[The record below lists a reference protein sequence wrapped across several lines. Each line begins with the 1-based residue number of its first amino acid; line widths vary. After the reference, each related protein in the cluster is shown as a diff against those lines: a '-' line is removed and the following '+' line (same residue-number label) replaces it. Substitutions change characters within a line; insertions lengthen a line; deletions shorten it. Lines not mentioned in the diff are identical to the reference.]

1 MPKIKDND
9 FHSDRLVKKIGLVCA
24 KMITL
29 TGTVYTVHKPC
40 LMLQNQLLFLVDD
53 DMDDQEIFK
62 SALAKV
68 DEDLALLTATN
79 GYDALQVLASVKVL
93 PDYIFVDLN
102 MPRMSGL
109 QFLKEIKNNN
119 TLKNIPVIIYS
130 TSSNPHDIAQ
140 TRELGAEDFITKP
153 SRFSDLCRVLQTLLS

>member
-1 MPKIKDND
+1 
-9 FHSDRLVKKIGLVCA
+9 
-24 KMITL
+24 
-29 TGTVYTVHKPC
+29 
-40 LMLQNQLLFLVDD
+40 
-53 DMDDQEIFK
+53 MDDQEIFK

-79 GYDALQVLASVKVL
+79 GYDALQVLSSATKL

-119 TLKNIPVIIYS
+119 TLKNIPVIIYT
-130 TSSNPHDIAQ
+130 TSSNPNDIAK
-140 TRELGAEDFITKP
+140 TRELGADDFITKP
-153 SRFSDLCRVLQTLLS
+153 ARFSDLCRLLQSLLS